1 VKNAITLGVVSLF
14 ALGTTA
20 CGKSERVEKLQEA
33 FAKSKISL
41 VESMDISSSQVPNA
55 VVGNAEL
62 NVDIAKAAFQV
73 RSVAADGPTEVTVDP
88 ARAEISSVNVMSGGV
103 ATPCPGSISV
113 AEAVKK
119 AEQAA
124 SGRGAL
130 VEMEGC
136 EFEVQVL
143 EGDTLWEVE
152 VAPDGRVL
160 EKEEWDEEEED
171 D

>member
-1 VKNAITLGVVSLF
+1 MKSAATLVVAGLI
-14 ALGTTA
+14 ALSTSA
-20 CGKSERVEKLQEA
+20 CGKSERVEKLQAA
-33 FAKSKISL
+33 FATSKISL
-41 VESMDISSSQVPNA
+41 VESMDISQAQVPNA

-62 NVDIAKAAFQV
+62 NVNIAHAAFQV
-73 RSVAADGPTEVTVDP
+73 RSVGSEGPTEVTVDP
-88 ARAEISSVNVMSGGV
+88 ALAEVRSVNAMSGGV

-113 AEAVKK
+113 AEAVRK

-124 SGRGAL
+124 GGRGAL

-152 VAPDGRVL
+152 IASDGRFL
-160 EKEEWDEEEED
+160 EKEEWDDEEED